1 MLDEG
6 LKIVWAKRS
15 DEDVFKLLREI
26 DLHLHDGFDVVS
38 AWRKAGIP
46 DKSNCYWRKKY
57 GGLSCSQ
64 VSEMNSLKKENERL
78 NKIVAGLQLD
88 KVILKERLNYFKP
101 KA

>member
-1 MLDEG
+1 M
-6 LKIVWAKRS
+6 VWAKCS

-26 DLHLHDGFDVVS
+26 DDHLHDGFDVVS
-38 AWRKAGIP
+38 TCSKAGLP

-57 GGLSCSQ
+57 GDLSCSQ
-64 VSEMNSLKKENERL
+64 VSEMNSLKKETERL
-78 NKIVAGLQLD
+78 NKIIADLQLD

>member
-1 MLDEG
+1 MDV
-6 LKIVWAKRS
+6 LKIVWAKCS

-26 DLHLHDGFDVVS
+26 DDHLHDGFDVVS
-38 AWRKAGIP
+38 ACRKAGLP
-46 DKSNCYWRKKY
+46 DKNNCYWRKKY

-64 VSEMNSLKKENERL
+64 VSEMNSFKKENERL

>member
-1 MLDEG
+1 MDV
-6 LKIVWAKRS
+6 LKIVWAKCS

-26 DLHLHDGFDVVS
+26 DDHLHDGFDVVS
-38 AWRKAGIP
+38 ACRKAGLP

-64 VSEMNSLKKENERL
+64 VSEMNSLKKETERL
-78 NKIVAGLQLD
+78 NKIIADLQLD
-88 KVILKERLNYFKP
+88 KVILKERSNYFKP